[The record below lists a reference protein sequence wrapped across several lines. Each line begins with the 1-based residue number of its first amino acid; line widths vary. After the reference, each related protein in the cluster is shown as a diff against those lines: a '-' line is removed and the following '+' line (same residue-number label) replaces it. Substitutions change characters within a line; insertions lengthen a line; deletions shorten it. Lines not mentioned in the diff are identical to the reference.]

1 MNSNK
6 TEIYGLTRFH
16 LHMYAVKKIP
26 EQVHVY
32 VSPNYFRKVN
42 NRFENLDC
50 SNKIKVLVG
59 CNIFTV
65 SLKFHQ

>member
-6 TEIYGLTRFH
+6 SEIYGLTRFQ
-16 LHMYAVKKIP
+16 LHMPAVKIP

-32 VSPNYFRKVN
+32 VFQYYFMKVN
-42 NRFENLDC
+42 NRLENLDC
-50 SNKIKVLVG
+50 SNMITILVG
-59 CNIFTV
+59 CHIFTV